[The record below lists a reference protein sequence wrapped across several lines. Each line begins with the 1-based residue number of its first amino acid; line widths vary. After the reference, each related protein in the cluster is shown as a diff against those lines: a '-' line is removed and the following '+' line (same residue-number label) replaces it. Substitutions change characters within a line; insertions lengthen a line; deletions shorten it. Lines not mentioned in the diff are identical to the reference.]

1 MIITQKAIPR
11 RTVLRGLG
19 ASLALPLLDGMVP
32 AFAAM
37 RNTAANPTRRLAVVY
52 VPNGMMMEHWTPAA
66 EGDAFDFPMI
76 LKPLEPYRRHVQVLS
91 GMRGVESPGPHAR
104 ASTRFLTGMPSKPDD
119 GSNLLGGVSMDQIAG
134 RVHGRETQLATLE
147 LALDGRDFAGSCD
160 DGFSCAYTNTIAWA
174 NELTPLPME
183 NNPRAVFEMLFGDTG
198 STDPAVR
205 KARLS
210 KDASLIDSVTE
221 RAADLSRQ
229 LGSGDRAK
237 LDQYLDAVRDVE
249 RRIQMAEAQSDRE
262 LPVVAQ
268 PAGIPGTMGEH
279 AALMF
284 DLLALAYE
292 TDLTRVAT
300 FMLGREITGRTYAEI
315 GVPDAHHPDLAP
327 PAGPGKAAEAD
338 EDQPVSRPALRRL
351 RGASADNPG
360 RRRFAARPF
369 DDRVR
374 CRYGRQ
380 QLTHLGE
387 PANPAG
393 RRRRRQRRASRQVP
407 GGDADGQSPPE
418 PARQDGCAGGI
429 AGAQH
434 RPSAARSAV
443 EPVGVHSSRRMH
455 CWLRG
460 ARGCFPA
467 VPAGDGTA
475 HRLSHAP
482 RPDYSCMLLRLLR
495 TWLRPY
501 RPWLLGVVVLQFVA
515 TIAALFLPSLNA
527 DIIDNGVARG
537 DTGYIART
545 GIVMLA
551 VALVQIAATVAAVYC
566 GARTAM
572 GLGRDMRAA
581 VFQRVGSFS
590 SREMARFGAPSLIT
604 RNTND
609 VQQVQM
615 LVLLSCTLMVS
626 APIMMAGGVIMAL
639 REDIGLSWLLGVSVP
654 ALLIS
659 LGVVIYRDG
668 AELPAHAGAH
678 RRGQQDPA

>member
-66 EGDAFDFPMI
+66 EGDAFDFPTI
-76 LKPLEPYRRHVQVLS
+76 LKPLEPYRRQIQVLS
-91 GMRGVESPGPHAR
+91 GLHGVASEGPHAR
-104 ASTRFLTGMPSKPDD
+104 ASTRFLTGVPSKPDD

-210 KDASLIDSVTE
+210 KDASLLDSVTE
-221 RAADLSRQ
+221 RAADLSRE
-229 LGSGDRAK
+229 LGGGDRVK

-315 GVPDAHHPDLAP
+315 GVPDAHHPISHHQRDPEKLQ
-327 PAGPGKAAEAD
+327 KLTKINQYHVQLFAD
-338 EDQPVSRPALRRL
+338 FVERL
-351 RGASADNPG
+351 RTTPDGDGSLLDHSMIVYGAG
-360 RRRFAARPF
+360 M
-369 DDRVR
+369 
-374 CRYGRQ
+374 
-380 QLTHLGE
+380 
-387 PANPAG
+387 
-393 RRRRRQRRASRQVP
+393 
-407 GGDADGQSPPE
+407 GDSNSHTSENLPILL
-418 PARQDGCAGGI
+418 AGGG
-429 AGAQH
+429 AGSGGHHVRYPEETPMANLH
-434 RPSAARSAV
+434 LSLLDKMGVPV
-443 EPVGVHSSRRMH
+443 E
-455 CWLRG
+455 
-460 ARGCFPA
+460 
-467 VPAGDGTA
+467 
-475 HRLSHAP
+475 
-482 RPDYSCMLLRLLR
+482 
-495 TWLRPY
+495 
-501 RPWLLGVVVLQFVA
+501 
-515 TIAALFLPSLNA
+515 
-527 DIIDNGVARG
+527 
-537 DTGYIART
+537 
-545 GIVMLA
+545 
-551 VALVQIAATVAAVYC
+551 
-566 GARTAM
+566 
-572 GLGRDMRAA
+572 
-581 VFQRVGSFS
+581 
-590 SREMARFGAPSLIT
+590 
-604 RNTND
+604 
-609 VQQVQM
+609 
-615 LVLLSCTLMVS
+615 
-626 APIMMAGGVIMAL
+626 
-639 REDIGLSWLLGVSVP
+639 
-654 ALLIS
+654 S
-659 LGVVIYRDG
+659 LGHSTGR
-668 AELPAHAGAH
+668 LPL
-678 RRGQQDPA
+678 DPLSNL